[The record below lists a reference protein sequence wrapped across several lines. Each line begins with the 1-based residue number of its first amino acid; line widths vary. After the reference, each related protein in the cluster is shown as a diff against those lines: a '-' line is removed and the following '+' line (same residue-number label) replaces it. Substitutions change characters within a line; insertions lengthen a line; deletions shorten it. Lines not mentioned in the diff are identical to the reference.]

1 MYNKPMRTKQVK
13 ALAKMV
19 ENGGDISGKELKD
32 IGYSDAIAHNPNK
45 VINSK
50 GIQDGLLAHGIT
62 TDAVLAPIGKALVA
76 KTIVHIGQR
85 TITDVDG
92 NTISEPVTME
102 IDNIELQLRGSE
114 KGMKLLGLDKLDKD
128 PVNPINPTIDNTALM
143 AAIENGDMVEL
154 QRIIFNKVD

>member
-1 MYNKPMRTKQVK
+1 MRTKQVK
-13 ALAKMV
+13 ALAKIV
-19 ENGGDISGKELKD
+19 ENGGTISGKELKE
-32 IGYSDAIAHNPNK
+32 IGYSDAIAHNPSRVVK
-45 VINSK
+45 SK
-50 GIQDGLLAHGIT
+50 SIQDGLKAHGIT

-85 TITDVDG
+85 TITDTDG

-114 KGMKLLGLDKLDKD
+114 KGIKLLGLDKPDKSPD
-128 PVNPINPTIDNTALM
+128 DQANPTIDNKALID
-143 AAIENGDMVEL
+143 AIQRGDMVEL